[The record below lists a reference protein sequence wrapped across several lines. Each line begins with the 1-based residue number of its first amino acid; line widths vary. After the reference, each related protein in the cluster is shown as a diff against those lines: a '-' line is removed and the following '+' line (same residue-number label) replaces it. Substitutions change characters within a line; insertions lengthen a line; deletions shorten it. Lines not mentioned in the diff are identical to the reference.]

1 MTTYV
6 LMVFLFVPSH
16 GLASTSGHFYTKAA
30 CEEARETILK
40 QKLAHNNYMINA
52 YCLPEGG
59 EFDI

>member
-1 MTTYV
+1 
-6 LMVFLFVPSH
+6 MVFLFVPSH